1 MLLNSF
7 YCMIAS
13 LCFGFLFNIRGKNII
28 IASLG
33 GGISWFIYLLAQS
46 FHNTVTVSLFFAAVS
61 VAFYSELMA
70 RLFKA
75 PVTVFVICGIIPLVP
90 GNGMYYTMYE
100 IINGNNQN
108 AIIWCLQTLLSA
120 GAIAI
125 AIVMVSSIAKL
136 LTLKKK

>member
-13 LCFGFLFNIRGKNII
+13 MCFGFLFNIRGKNII

-33 GGISWFIYLLAQS
+33 GGVSWFIYLLAQNY
-46 FHNTVTVSLFFAAVS
+46 HNTPTVSLFLAAIS
-61 VAFYSELMA
+61 VAVYAEIMA

-100 IINGNNQN
+100 IINGSSQN
-108 AIIWCLQTLLSA
+108 ATNWCIQTLMSA

-136 LTLKKK
+136 LTMKKK